1 MKSISFELIPI
12 IPFQKQAKKLIKKYP
27 SIKSELLNLFSILKE
42 NPLIGTP
49 IGGNCYKIRLAIGSK
64 NKGKSAGAR
73 VVINVYIDEKE
84 VYLLT
89 IYDKSDKSSI
99 SDQELKELIKWTNT

>member
-1 MKSISFELIPI
+1 MKSKNFELIPI

-27 SIKSELLNLFSILKE
+27 SLKTELLQLFDSLAE
-42 NPLIGTP
+42 NPIMGVNIGN
-49 IGGNCYKIRLAIGSK
+49 NCYKIRISIASK

-99 SDQELKELIKWTNT
+99 SDKELKELIKWTNT